1 MTPENR
7 NDPVNLG
14 TGRRANV
21 YGPRNGL
28 ARVVN
33 RAQCLGAGGVAQHPP
48 RRRPDFFSLNARV
61 ARTFQV
67 RRRIRLQALAEA
79 FNLTNLAI
87 RTSR

>member
-7 NDPVNLG
+7 NDPGTLG

-33 RAQCLGAGGVAQHPP
+33 RGPHATVSREPGRLG
-48 RRRPDFFSLNARV
+48 
-61 ARTFQV
+61 
-67 RRRIRLQALAEA
+67 I
-79 FNLTNLAI
+79 NLTLA
-87 RTSR
+87 RPTDGYDHW